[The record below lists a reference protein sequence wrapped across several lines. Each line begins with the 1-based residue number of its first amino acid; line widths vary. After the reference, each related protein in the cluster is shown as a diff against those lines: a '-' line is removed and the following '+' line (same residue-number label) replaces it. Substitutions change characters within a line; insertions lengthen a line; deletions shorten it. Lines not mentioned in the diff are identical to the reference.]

1 MHQEQHYPGRVSGT
15 MMHKTQFAALAQSYG
30 GHGEVVRQ
38 TDDFPAAFER
48 ARTSNLPA
56 IIELITDSRAMS
68 PRLNLP

>member
-1 MHQEQHYPGRVSGT
+1 MHNP
-15 MMHKTQFAALAQSYG
+15 QFAALAQSYG

-56 IIELITDSRAMS
+56 IIELITDPRALS